1 MKTSPLVNNLT
12 SFIRRRL
19 MRFKFTKEYLLLKR
33 ISLKELI
40 KIDKIDVY
48 SYLFLYFHKYLP
60 KELKRHRGYFFSE
73 FRGFGEDAF
82 HSLWYLLFNEYK
94 PENVL
99 EIGIYRGQTL
109 SLFHILSKNLNM
121 SNYVAG
127 ISPLDSS
134 GDDFSEYLEIDYE
147 EDIIKNFLH
156 FGLDNPNILKTHST
170 SEEGINFINS
180 KTWDL
185 IYVDGSHQYEDV
197 ISDLE
202 ISIKN
207 LSPKGLIVIDD
218 SSLYFDYSP
227 EYIEKKFRIK
237 SSKGHEDPSRAIV
250 EILKKNK
257 AIEIL
262 ITVGHINVI
271 HFK

>member
-134 GDDFSEYLEIDYE
+134 GDDFSEYLEIDYSWSY
-147 EDIIKNFLH
+147 KC
-156 FGLDNPNILKTHST
+156 
-170 SEEGINFINS
+170 
-180 KTWDL
+180 
-185 IYVDGSHQYEDV
+185 
-197 ISDLE
+197 
-202 ISIKN
+202 
-207 LSPKGLIVIDD
+207 
-218 SSLYFDYSP
+218 YS
-227 EYIEKKFRIK
+227 F
-237 SSKGHEDPSRAIV
+237 
-250 EILKKNK
+250 
-257 AIEIL
+257 
-262 ITVGHINVI
+262 
-271 HFK
+271 